1 MLVKFSIKRKDKS
14 APEKASE
21 NRLEAGSVTATR
33 AAEKPSGLLKRL
45 RRGKASA
52 GKKKGANGAQIE
64 AAPGA
69 GRSKLPLPLLGN
81 GGVKKGAQKGGIK
94 GLPRPA
100 KQVLVV
106 DASPA
111 AVSAFIARRQVNGTI
126 TFGAAAS
133 SDNADFDKAIGEVV
147 AELKKQTKRLP
158 REAVL
163 VSPLAAARLLSLPV
177 APDRPRPREQM
188 TELIRYEMEEAVV
201 AGNDL
206 VTPVALLQERGVLS
220 YEQRCHLEK
229 QARNAEMPV
238 SELCEQTV
246 GSEAMATVLQQLDQ
260 LLVED
265 ESLRIGWSGQAGDED
280 DGYYPWLGGAVSA
293 DLARRYVEAL
303 RRHKIRLQW
312 IYPQAGLAAVHLGE
326 EQRDWLL
333 VDVRQ
338 EQYVF
343 VTGGSRGIDN
353 LLMTPC
359 YGSAGGEEIAEA
371 VYQMLASPREVIVL
385 NAPQSIA
392 EEISAALEARL
403 QIPVAVLSAP
413 LPGDEKVWP
422 VEALVAMRAAARHAL
437 KGVRPLQAVAIRA
450 QTPPPPVWKRKQYY
464 PLVALV
470 LVVAGLY
477 AMDVHLRNKIETVNF
492 ERDLLDIEYER
503 RMKIIKESQALS
515 AEVGK
520 LQRQLDDKEAELAE
534 QRRLGEVLDTVIRY
548 RQDLIPAVL
557 EAFARAVNDGVIFD
571 LIEETKERDGFYL
584 EGWALQD
591 TLAQSFVSE
600 LNHELE
606 KWDYEVRDS
615 KLNRGRNRLNLN
627 GYVFKVWIYQQG
639 NKAQEPQS

>member
-1 MLVKFSIKRKDKS
+1 MKFSIKRKHKPATEQDTDDL
-14 APEKASE
+14 A
-21 NRLEAGSVTATR
+21 EAGSVSSTR
-33 AAEKPSGLLKRL
+33 AARKPAGLLKRL

-52 GKKKGANGAQIE
+52 GKKKGTNGAHNE
-64 AAPGA
+64 TAPGA
-69 GRSKLPLPLLGN
+69 GRRKLPLPLLGK
-81 GGVKKGAQKGGIK
+81 GGGKKGAQKGAIK

-147 AELKKQTKRLP
+147 AELKNQTKRLP

-163 VSPLAAARLLSLPV
+163 VSSLAAARLISLPV

-220 YEQRCHLEK
+220 FEQRSQLEE
-229 QARNAEMPV
+229 QARDADISV

-280 DGYYPWLGGAVSA
+280 DGYYPWLGAAVPA
-293 DLARRYVEAL
+293 DLARHYVEAL
-303 RRHKIRLQW
+303 RRHKINLQW
-312 IYPQAGLAAVHLGE
+312 IYPQAGLAAVHLAE

-333 VDVRQ
+333 IDVRQ
-338 EQYVF
+338 EQYVLIS
-343 VTGGSRGIDN
+343 GGSRGIDN

-359 YGSAGGEEIAEA
+359 HGYASGDEIAEA

-385 NAPQSIA
+385 NASVTVA
-392 EEISAALEARL
+392 EEITNALEDRL
-403 QIPVAVLSAP
+403 QAQVAVLSAP
-413 LPGDEKVWP
+413 DPAADQHCP
-422 VEALVAMRAAARHAL
+422 VEALVAMRGAARHAL

-464 PLVALV
+464 PIVLLV

-477 AMDVHLRNKIETVNF
+477 ASDVHLRNKTDAVNF
-492 ERDLLDIEYER
+492 ERDLLDIEYSR
-503 RMKIIKESQALS
+503 RMKIIKEAQALS

-534 QRRLGEVLDTVIRY
+534 QRRLGQVLDTVIRY
-548 RQDLIPAVL
+548 RQDLIPGLLKV
-557 EAFARAVNDGVIFD
+557 FSDAVNDGVIID
-571 LIEETKERDGFYL
+571 LIEENKERDGYYL
-584 EGWALQD
+584 EGWAMQD
-591 TLAQSFVSE
+591 TLAQSFVAE
-600 LNHELE
+600 LNKNLE
-606 KWDYEVRDS
+606 GWHYAVRDS
-615 KLNRGRNRLNLN
+615 KLSRGRNRLNLN
-627 GYVFKVWIYQQG
+627 GYIIKVWIYKQPDTP
-639 NKAQEPQS
+639 QESQS

>member
-1 MLVKFSIKRKDKS
+1 MLVKNSIKREDKS
-14 APEKASE
+14 APEKGAE
-21 NRLEAGSVTATR
+21 ERFGAESVTATR
-33 AAEKPSGLLKRL
+33 MAEKPAGLLKRL
-45 RRGKASA
+45 RRSTGKA
-52 GKKKGANGAQIE
+52 GKKEGG
-64 AAPGA
+64 
-69 GRSKLPLPLLGN
+69 GRRKLPLLGR
-81 GGVKKGAQKGGIK
+81 GRGKKGDLRSGIK

-100 KQVLVV
+100 RQVLVF
-106 DASPA
+106 DINPA
-111 AVSAFIARRQVNGTI
+111 AVSVFIARRQVNGTI
-126 TFGAAAS
+126 SFGAAARS
-133 SDNADFDKAIGEVV
+133 GNADLDKAISEVI
-147 AELKKQTKRLP
+147 ADLKSQTKRLP

-206 VTPVALLQERGVLS
+206 ITPVALLQERGLLS
-220 YEQRCHLEK
+220 YEQRCHLEE
-229 QARNAEMPV
+229 QARCADMSV

-246 GSEAMATVLQQLDQ
+246 GSDAMGMVLQQLDQ

-265 ESLRIGWSGQAGDED
+265 ESLRIGWAGQPGNED
-280 DGYYPWLGGAVSA
+280 DGYYPWLGGAIPA
-293 DLARRYVEAL
+293 DLARRYVEVL

-338 EQYVF
+338 EHYVL

-359 YGSAGGEEIAEA
+359 SGAASGEEIAEA

-385 NAPQSIA
+385 NAPQSMA

-403 QIPVAVLSAP
+403 QAPVAVLSAP

-437 KGVRPLQAVAIRA
+437 KGGRPLQAVAIRA

-477 AMDVHLRNKIETVNF
+477 ATDVHLRNKTEAINF
-492 ERDLLDIEYER
+492 ERDLLDIEYDR
-503 RMKIIKESQALS
+503 RMKIIKEAQALA

-520 LQRQLDDKEAELAE
+520 LQRQLDDKEAELSE

-548 RQDLIPAVL
+548 RQDLIPGL
-557 EAFARAVNDGVIFD
+557 LDAFAVAANDGVIFD
-571 LIEETKERDGFYL
+571 LVEETKERDGFYL

-600 LNHELE
+600 LNRQLE

-627 GYVFKVWIYQQG
+627 GYVLKIWIYQQG
-639 NKAQEPQS
+639 HKSQEPQA